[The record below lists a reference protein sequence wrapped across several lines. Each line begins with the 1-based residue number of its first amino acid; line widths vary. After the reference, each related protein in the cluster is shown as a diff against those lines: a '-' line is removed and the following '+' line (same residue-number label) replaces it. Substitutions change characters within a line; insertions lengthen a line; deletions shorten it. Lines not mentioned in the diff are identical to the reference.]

1 MSRSFYKVMLGRAS
15 SAADEARVHG
25 FIGVDYRV
33 QVDLSNRLPD
43 KWQDFNEEWIPYFL
57 AEGGKPN
64 RVSAGLAAGQLWT
77 VAKGIQVG
85 DIILSPTDTSSGELY
100 VGVVTS
106 EYHYRAGETLPHR
119 RSVEWQLRK
128 LARIECS
135 AELRGGLGYGSTVCN
150 LDRYGDEILKLTNID
165 IERDP
170 IISRNPDIENAS
182 NFVMERHLEDF
193 LVENW
198 EQTALGAK
206 FDIYS
211 EEGEVVG
218 QQYQTDTGP
227 IDVLAISKDK
237 KVLLVVELKKGRA
250 SDSVVGQTL
259 RYMGYVRELAEK
271 GQEVRGAIIALE
283 EDPRLRRAISMTPS
297 IDFYRYEVQ
306 FKLHKS

>member
-1 MSRSFYKVMLGRAS
+1 MSKSFYKVMLGRAS
-15 SAADEARVHG
+15 SAADEARVHS
-25 FIGVDYRV
+25 FIGADYRV
-33 QVDLSNRLPD
+33 QIDLSNRLPD

-57 AEGGKPN
+57 SEGGKPN

-85 DIILSPTDTSSGELY
+85 DIVLSPTDTSSGELY

-119 RSVEWQLRK
+119 RSVEWQPRK
-128 LARIECS
+128 LSRIECS
-135 AELRGGLGYGSTVCN
+135 EELRGGLGYGSTVCN
-150 LDRYGDEILKLTNID
+150 LDRYGDEILKLTGID

-211 EEGEVVG
+211 EDGEVVG

-237 KVLLVVELKKGRA
+237 KILLVVELKKGRA

-283 EDPRLRRAISMTPS
+283 DDPRLRRAISMTPS

>member
-1 MSRSFYKVMLGRAS
+1 MARSFYKVMLGRAS

-33 QVDLSNRLPD
+33 QIDLSDRLPD

-85 DIILSPTDTSSGELY
+85 DIVLSPTDTSSGELY

-119 RSVEWQLRK
+119 RSVEWQPRK

-150 LDRYGDEILKLTNID
+150 LDRYGDEILKLTGID
-165 IERDP
+165 VERDP
-170 IISRNPDIENAS
+170 IISRNPDIENAT

-211 EEGEVVG
+211 EDGEVVG

-237 KVLLVVELKKGRA
+237 KILLVVELKKGRA

-283 EDPRLRRAISMTPS
+283 DDPRLRRAISMTPS
-297 IDFYRYEVQ
+297 INFYRYEVQ

>member
-1 MSRSFYKVMLGRAS
+1 MARSFYKVMLGRAS
-15 SAADEARVHG
+15 SAADEARVHS
-25 FIGVDYRV
+25 FIGADYRV

-85 DIILSPTDTSSGELY
+85 DIVLSPTDTSSGELY

-119 RSVEWQLRK
+119 RSVEWQPRK

-150 LDRYGDEILKLTNID
+150 LDRYGDEILKLTGID
-165 IERDP
+165 VERDP

-211 EEGEVVG
+211 EDGEVVG

-237 KVLLVVELKKGRA
+237 KILLVVELKKGRA

-283 EDPRLRRAISMTPS
+283 DDPRLRRAISMTPS

>member
-1 MSRSFYKVMLGRAS
+1 MLGRAS

-33 QVDLSNRLPD
+33 QIDLSDRLPD

-85 DIILSPTDTSSGELY
+85 DIVLSPTDTSSGELY

-119 RSVEWQLRK
+119 RSVEWQPRK

-150 LDRYGDEILKLTNID
+150 LDRYGDEILKLTGID
-165 IERDP
+165 VERDP
-170 IISRNPDIENAS
+170 IISRNPDIENAT

-211 EEGEVVG
+211 EDGEVVG

-237 KVLLVVELKKGRA
+237 KILLVVELKKGRA

-283 EDPRLRRAISMTPS
+283 DDPRLRRAISMTPS
-297 IDFYRYEVQ
+297 VNFYRYEVQ

>member
-1 MSRSFYKVMLGRAS
+1 LVVARSFYKVMLGRAS

-33 QVDLSNRLPD
+33 QIDLSDRLPD

-85 DIILSPTDTSSGELY
+85 DIVLSPTDTSSGELY

-119 RSVEWQLRK
+119 RSVEWQPRK

-150 LDRYGDEILKLTNID
+150 LDRYGDEILKLTGID
-165 IERDP
+165 VERDP
-170 IISRNPDIENAS
+170 IISRNPDIENAT

-211 EEGEVVG
+211 EDGEVVG

-237 KVLLVVELKKGRA
+237 KILLVVELKKGRA
-250 SDSVVGQTL
+250 SDSVVGQNL
-259 RYMGYVRELAEK
+259 PRKVRKFA
-271 GQEVRGAIIALE
+271 VRLS
-283 EDPRLRRAISMTPS
+283 L
-297 IDFYRYEVQ
+297 
-306 FKLHKS
+306 

>member
-1 MSRSFYKVMLGRAS
+1 MAKAFYKVMLGRGS

-25 FIGVDYRV
+25 FIGADYRV
-33 QVDLSNRLPD
+33 QVDLSNQLPD

-85 DIILSPTDTSSGELY
+85 DIVLSPTDTSSGELY

-119 RSVEWQLRK
+119 RSVEWQPRK

-150 LDRYGDEILKLTNID
+150 LDRYGDEILKLTGID
-165 IERDP
+165 VERDP

-211 EEGEVVG
+211 EDGEVVG

-237 KVLLVVELKKGRA
+237 KILLVVELKKGRA

-283 EDPRLRRAISMTPS
+283 DDPRLRRAISMTPS

>member
-1 MSRSFYKVMLGRAS
+1 MLGRAS

-237 KVLLVVELKKGRA
+237 KILLVVELKKGRA

>member
-1 MSRSFYKVMLGRAS
+1 MLGRAS

>member
-1 MSRSFYKVMLGRAS
+1 MARSFYKVMLGRAS

-25 FIGVDYRV
+25 FIGADYRV

-85 DIILSPTDTSSGELY
+85 DIVLSPTDTSSGELY

-119 RSVEWQLRK
+119 RSVEWQPRK

-150 LDRYGDEILKLTNID
+150 LDRYGDEILKLTGID
-165 IERDP
+165 VERDP

-211 EEGEVVG
+211 EDGEVVG

-237 KVLLVVELKKGRA
+237 KILLVVELKKGRA

-283 EDPRLRRAISMTPS
+283 DDPRLRRAISMTPS